1 MAKTR
6 DEGGVSSLFTDAERI
21 DVEAALLLLD
31 AAPSLVR
38 GKRWDVWPRLCL
50 AMCRWHDGR
59 VAARQDLLCDD
70 QARWIK
76 YTEATHR
83 DLLAEYWGTF
93 SA

>member
-50 AMCRWHDGR
+50 AMCHLYR
-59 VAARQDLLCDD
+59 
-70 QARWIK
+70 
-76 YTEATHR
+76 
-83 DLLAEYWGTF
+83 
-93 SA
+93 